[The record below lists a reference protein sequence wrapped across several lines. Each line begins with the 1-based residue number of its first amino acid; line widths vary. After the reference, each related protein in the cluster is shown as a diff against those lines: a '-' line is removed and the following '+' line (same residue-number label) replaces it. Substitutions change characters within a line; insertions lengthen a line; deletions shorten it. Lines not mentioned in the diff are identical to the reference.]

1 MRCSGS
7 IKRLRPRVASCL
19 PDRYDWTST
28 RINVLCTALI
38 VCVPMDWGSGLE
50 NVRRHERER
59 EERREKRGERRET
72 ENREETR
79 GRSDG
84 GDAPAEDTCLWS
96 ENIKGEYS
104 CTSLRA
110 QELLA
115 VALLG
120 FFSRHGLDAAHTLQI
135 RLN

>member
-7 IKRLRPRVASCL
+7 MKRLRPRVARCL

-50 NVRRHERER
+50 NVRRQESER

-72 ENREETR
+72 EKREETR

-84 GDAPAEDTCLWS
+84 GDAPQT
-96 ENIKGEYS
+96 
-104 CTSLRA
+104 
-110 QELLA
+110 
-115 VALLG
+115 LG
-120 FFSRHGLDAAHTLQI
+120 SGAKT
-135 RLN
+135 